1 MALGII
7 MMENII
13 LENGRPADYEGR
25 LDKEKRCYDLLDSLG
40 IEYLRADHPVA
51 ETMTACEKIDK
62 ALGGEICKNLFLCNK
77 QQTAF
82 YLLLMPG
89 AKPFKTKVLSKQIGS
104 SRLSFATPEHMEAL
118 LDITPGSVSILGLM
132 NDKEKALEYFTKAH
146 ELKPAQMDTLWFL
159 SRYDLENGD
168 TEAAIDKLEKIL
180 ESRFSPLNFVT
191 ADGVRKE
198 LDDKKHHPMDFA
210 LWKKASPEHIMRW
223 PSPWSDGFPGWH
235 LECSAMSEKYLG
247 KEFDIHGGG
256 MDLLFPHHECEI
268 AQNTASRGCGGVKY
282 WMHNNMITIEG
293 KKMGKS
299 LGNFITLPE
308 LFAGNHAK
316 LDQAYTPMTVRFF
329 ILQAH
334 YRGTLDFSN
343 EALQAA
349 EKGLKRIM
357 QAAKDLKTLAAAAGV
372 QAAPALAYGEF
383 VSAVAPSEIT
393 ASNAEVKALVENVYE
408 ALCDDLNTP
417 IALSHIF
424 DAVRIINTA
433 KDKKL
438 TLDSSDYKALTDL
451 FDNVVFGVLGLRDE
465 ESEGGKATKTMDGLI
480 QMVLEQRKAA
490 KAAKD
495 WATSD
500 KIRDDLK
507 ALGIQI
513 KDGKDGTE
521 WTLE

>member
-1 MALGII
+1 
-7 MMENII
+7 
-13 LENGRPADYEGR
+13 
-25 LDKEKRCYDLLDSLG
+25 
-40 IEYLRADHPVA
+40 
-51 ETMTACEKIDK
+51 
-62 ALGGEICKNLFLCNK
+62 
-77 QQTAF
+77 
-82 YLLLMPG
+82 
-89 AKPFKTKVLSKQIGS
+89 
-104 SRLSFATPEHMEAL
+104 
-118 LDITPGSVSILGLM
+118 
-132 NDKEKALEYFTKAH
+132 
-146 ELKPAQMDTLWFL
+146 
-159 SRYDLENGD
+159 
-168 TEAAIDKLEKIL
+168 
-180 ESRFSPLNFVT
+180 
-191 ADGVRKE
+191 
-198 LDDKKHHPMDFA
+198 
-210 LWKKASPEHIMRW
+210 
-223 PSPWSDGFPGWH
+223 
-235 LECSAMSEKYLG
+235 
-247 KEFDIHGGG
+247 
-256 MDLLFPHHECEI
+256 
-268 AQNTASRGCGGVKY
+268 
-282 WMHNNMITIEG
+282 MITIEG

-308 LFAGNHAK
+308 LFAGKHPK

-357 QAAKDLKTLAAAAGV
+357 QAAKDLRTLAAAAGV

-383 VSAVAPSEIT
+383 VSAIAPEAVS
-393 ASNAEVKALVENVYE
+393 ASNAEVRELVGKVYD

-433 KDKKL
+433 KDKKVV
-438 TLDSSDYKALTDL
+438 LDASDYKALVDL
-451 FDNVVFGVLGLRDE
+451 FDNIVFGVLGLRDDE
-465 ESEGGKATKTMDGLI
+465 ASEGGKAVKTIDGLV

-500 KIRDDLK
+500 RIRDDLK

-513 KDGKDGTE
+513 KDTKDGIE